1 MEAVTVEGTEAD
13 KTWSPECQ
21 HWRDKCG
28 PMNVRTS
35 VEREPASVTL
45 YIYRLTHSHAHPYVQ
60 HRTLQEAIAAGDKTW
75 NGDCWHWKNKCGWTH
90 VRTHG

>member
-35 VEREPASVTL
+35 VEHV
-45 YIYRLTHSHAHPYVQ
+45 HA
-60 HRTLQEAIAAGDKTW
+60 
-75 NGDCWHWKNKCGWTH
+75 
-90 VRTHG
+90 